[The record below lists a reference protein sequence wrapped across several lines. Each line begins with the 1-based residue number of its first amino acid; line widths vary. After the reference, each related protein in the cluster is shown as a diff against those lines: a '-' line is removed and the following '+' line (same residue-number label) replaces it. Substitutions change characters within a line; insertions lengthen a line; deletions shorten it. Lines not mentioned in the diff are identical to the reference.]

1 MNSEFKR
8 KIINHPLLYKLTIAL
23 IHIRY
28 FFSNTLTTKV
38 KNNEVIFKEG
48 VMRKRVAIKVI
59 GNNNTITIHPNCRLK
74 NTKITI
80 MGSNNQLVLNEKVM
94 IYENGAFVFEGSNSY
109 IQVGAKT
116 TIGSAILIIGEGDTG
131 IRIGEDCMLSR
142 DIVMNTS
149 DFHSIIST
157 ITNKRINPPKSIEVK
172 NHVWIGNNAYISK
185 GAEVGNNCIVAS
197 RAYVGGK
204 KFEDH
209 TILGGLP
216 AKQLKDNINWSREK
230 LPFENGI

>member
-1 MNSEFKR
+1 MNAALKR
-8 KIINHPLLYKLTIAL
+8 KIINHPLLYKGIVYLAN
-23 IHIRY
+23 IRY
-28 FFSNTLTTKV
+28 FLNNSSSV
-38 KNNEVIFKEG
+38 KGRNNIVIFKEG
-48 VMRKRVAIKVI
+48 VLRKNVQIKII
-59 GNNNTITIHPNCRLK
+59 GNNNTNTIHPNCRLK

-109 IQVGAKT
+109 IQIGAKT
-116 TIGSAILIIGEGDTG
+116 TFGSAILIIGEGDTG

-172 NHVWIGNNAYISK
+172 NHVWIGNNVYISK
-185 GAEVGNNCIVAS
+185 GASIGNNCVVS
-197 RAYVGGK
+197 SNAYVGGK
-204 KFEDH
+204 KNEDH

-230 LPFENGI
+230 LP

>member
-28 FFSNTLTTKV
+28 FFSNTLTTKG

-80 MGSNNQLVLNEKVM
+80 MGSNNQVTLGEKVM
-94 IYENGAFVFEGSNSY
+94 VYESASFDVEGSNTSVDIGKY
-109 IQVGAKT
+109 T
-116 TIGSAILIIGEGDTG
+116 TIGSANFMIGESDTK
-131 IRIGEDCMLSR
+131 INIGEDCMFSRNIILS
-142 DIVMNTS
+142 TS
-149 DFHSIIST
+149 DYHSIISLE
-157 ITNKRINPPKSIEVK
+157 TNERINPPKDIIIK
-172 NHVWIGNNAYISK
+172 NHVWIGYNAYISK
-185 GAEVGNNCIVAS
+185 GASIGNNCVVAS
-197 RAYVGGK
+197 NAYVGGK

-209 TILGGLP
+209 TILGGFP
-216 AKQLKDNINWSREK
+216 AKHLKDNINWSREK
-230 LPFENGI
+230 LPYE